1 MNLVFRDDS
10 SGHELHQMNGVIAAN
25 DDGSI
30 RMELTNADSSV
41 CLVKAG
47 PVQKERYE
55 YIVLA
60 ETDGT
65 ERCRIYHI
73 YARNAEEF
81 IKTHYDTIARFM
93 KEEVL
98 SGDAL
103 PVAALPKPHH
113 CQSTS

>member
-1 MNLVFRDDS
+1 MCFHSYGSLSLNNISNTTALV
-10 SGHELHQMNGVIAAN
+10 L
-25 DDGSI
+25 
-30 RMELTNADSSV
+30 V

-93 KEEVL
+93 KEVFFANIHL
-98 SGDAL
+98 
-103 PVAALPKPHH
+103 AALRKSSS
-113 CQSTS
+113 STV